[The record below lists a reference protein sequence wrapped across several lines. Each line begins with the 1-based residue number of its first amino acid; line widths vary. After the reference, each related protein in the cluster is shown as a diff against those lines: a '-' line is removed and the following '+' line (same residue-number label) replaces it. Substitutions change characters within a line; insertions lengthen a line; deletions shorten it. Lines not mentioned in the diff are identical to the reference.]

1 MNAHKPFPWATAII
15 AATVIALALIAAGLL
30 WQSWHL
36 FGQGLEKFKTGHIT
50 TTFSEDIPTI
60 VSTHGDVL
68 ELAALTSM
76 ETFSREDVKTYAW
89 GYLPASTSTAEIRV
103 PVTYRYCLRLSDSW
117 RLATRGNVCIVQ
129 APQFFASLPPAIDTG
144 RMEKR
149 AAGGWA
155 NFDKG
160 TLLDD
165 LEKDITRH
173 ISRRATDP
181 KHLDLVREQCR
192 RAVAEFVKKWLA
204 DKLQWPGQINAIIVV
219 FPDEKSFN
227 SDDTLAGYAA
237 EPVLQVKTNELP
249 TPH

>member
-1 MNAHKPFPWATAII
+1 MNASRQFPWKTAII
-15 AATVIALALIAAGLL
+15 AGTVLALALIGAALL
-30 WQSWHL
+30 FLSWNR
-36 FGQGLEKFKTGHIT
+36 FGSLAEQFKTGHIT

-68 ELAALTSM
+68 ELATATTT
-76 ETFSREDVKTYAW
+76 ETFTREDIKTYGW

-103 PVTYRYCLRLSDSW
+103 PVTYRYYLRLSDPW

-129 APQFFASLPPAIDTG
+129 APQFHASLPPAIDTG

-149 AAGGWA
+149 AEGGWA
-155 NFDKG
+155 NFDKNA
-160 TLLDD
+160 LLDE

-173 ISRRATDP
+173 ISKRATDS

-192 RAVAEFVKKWLA
+192 RSAAEFVKKWLM
-204 DKLQWPGQINAIIVV
+204 DKVQWPDKINAIIVV

-227 SDDTLAGYAA
+227 SDAALAGYSA
-237 EPVLQVKTNELP
+237 EPVLDAKKHELP
-249 TPH
+249 AAH